1 MPINH
6 NRLTKGPYI
15 RMWCVNLISQNLGRN
30 EIGRS
35 ANVSRFRM
43 RIVHRQAKVGQL
55 GDAILRNENI
65 AQFEIPV
72 DDSPV
77 VDILERVDDLKSNS
91 RHVGFGNLEN
101 AKNNIFEFGRN
112 LRLTGPLFFINV
124 VRLFR
129 SHSSTTRHILM

>member
-1 MPINH
+1 
-6 NRLTKGPYI
+6 
-15 RMWCVNLISQNLGRN
+15 
-30 EIGRS
+30 
-35 ANVSRFRM
+35 M

-91 RHVGFGNLEN
+91 RHVGFGNLKMQN
-101 AKNNIFEFGRN
+101 IIFEFRRK

-129 SHSSTTRHILM
+129 SHSSTTRHILL